1 MNYFLGIDAASGVLV
16 ADFEDTA
23 NGGNH
28 PVTGT
33 TAVTSNVWHHAA
45 ATYDTATDT
54 WRLYLDG
61 VLDRTLALG
70 GDFTPRARPASST
83 PRSAPR

>member
-1 MNYFLGIDAASGVLV
+1 MNYFLGIDASTGTLV

-45 ATYDTATDT
+45 ATYNATTGTWSSTSTARSTARSC
-54 WRLYLDG
+54 WRGLPAAE
-61 VLDRTLALG
+61 R
-70 GDFTPRARPASST
+70 RASST
-83 PRSAPR
+83 LRSAPR

>member
-1 MNYFLGIDAASGVLV
+1 MNYFLGIDAATGVLV
-16 ADFEDTA
+16 ADFEEPA
-23 NGGNH
+23 GPNH
-28 PVTGT
+28 PVAGT

-45 ATYDTATDT
+45 AVYDATTGT

-70 GDFTPRARPASST
+70 SAFQPQPRAPARRPRHA
-83 PRSAPR
+83 R